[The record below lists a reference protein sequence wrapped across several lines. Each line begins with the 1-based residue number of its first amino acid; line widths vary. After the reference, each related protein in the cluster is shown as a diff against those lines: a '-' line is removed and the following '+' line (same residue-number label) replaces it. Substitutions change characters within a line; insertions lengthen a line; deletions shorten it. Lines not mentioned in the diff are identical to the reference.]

1 MGNPVT
7 WFDLGAADEG
17 PLRAFYAELFGWKL
31 QRMAETYTMLST
43 GGGINGGI
51 GRSQSGDPWLAFYVE
66 VADPQAML
74 DKAVSL
80 GGTIVLPVTDIP
92 DVVTFAMFNDPD
104 GLLIGLI
111 KARQGVEGAASSA
124 GEGAAVDWFE
134 VLGSDAKSLQAFYGE
149 LFGWSFNDAM
159 TNYAPVD
166 TGTADGISGAV
177 GASSDSRT
185 WATVY
190 ASVDDVERCLA
201 RAEEMGGTREYGPID
216 VGDHMQTGAIRDP
229 AGNVFGVYHHVPH

>member
-74 DKAVSL
+74 NKAVSL
-80 GGTIVLPVTDIP
+80 GGNIVLPVTEIP

-111 KARQGVEGAASSA
+111 KSRQGVEGAASSA
-124 GEGAAVDWFE
+124 GDGAAVAWIDI
-134 VLGSDAKSLQAFYGE
+134 VGSDAKPRPASYGE
-149 LFGWSFNDAM
+149 PLGW
-159 TNYAPVD
+159 
-166 TGTADGISGAV
+166 
-177 GASSDSRT
+177 R
-185 WATVY
+185 
-190 ASVDDVERCLA
+190 
-201 RAEEMGGTREYGPID
+201 
-216 VGDHMQTGAIRDP
+216 
-229 AGNVFGVYHHVPH
+229 